1 MILAVNLNASLDK
14 RYELEAL
21 RCGEVIRA
29 RAVENTPGGK
39 GLHVANVATILGED
53 CLATGFLGGKT
64 GELIADRLA
73 AYGVRHD
80 FQPIAGETRACL
92 ALISDDGA
100 QTEVLEPGPEVE
112 PAEQKAFLKKY
123 EALAQKAEVIV
134 GAGSLPRRIAPAFYR
149 TLIGI
154 AQRCGKKFFLDTSG
168 EPLAL
173 GIAAKPYFIK
183 PNRDEIEALT
193 GRKIESAADA
203 AREALCFAAEGVPLT
218 AISLGAA
225 GSVAAFGGRVYRV
238 RAPEIRAVNP
248 VGSGDA
254 FVAGMAV
261 ATRRGYGIEEA
272 LRFACACGTANAL
285 EKESGFVTRR
295 VVEELLPQVT
305 VETL

>member
-14 RYELEAL
+14 RYELAAL
-21 RCGEVIRA
+21 RCGEVMRA
-29 RAVENTPGGK
+29 RTVENTPGGK

-53 CLATGFLGGKT
+53 CLATGFLGGRT
-64 GELIADRLA
+64 GELIAQRLA

-80 FQPIAGETRACL
+80 FQAIAGETRVCL
-92 ALISDDGA
+92 ALLTDDGA

-112 PAEQKAFLKKY
+112 LAEQEAFLEKY
-123 EALAQKAEVIV
+123 EALVQAAEVVV
-134 GAGSLPRRIAPAFYR
+134 GAGSLPRQVSPAFYR
-149 TLIGI
+149 TLIGV
-154 AQRCGKKFFLDTSG
+154 ARRCGKKFFLDTSG

-173 GIAAKPYFIK
+173 SLAAKPYFIK
-183 PNRDEIEALT
+183 LNRDAIEALT
-193 GRKIESAADA
+193 GRRVESAADA
-203 AREALCFAAEGVPLT
+203 ACEARRFTVGGIALA

-225 GSVAAFGGRVYRV
+225 GAVAAFGDKLYRV

-261 ATRRGYGIEEA
+261 ATRRGEGIEAA

-295 VVEELLPQVT
+295 VVAQLLPQVT
-305 VETL
+305 VEAL

>member
-21 RCGEVIRA
+21 RRGEVMRA

-64 GELIADRLA
+64 GELIAQRLD
-73 AYGVRHD
+73 AYGIRHD
-80 FQPIAGETRACL
+80 FQTIAGETRACL
-92 ALISDDGA
+92 AMITDDGA

-112 PAEQKAFLKKY
+112 PAEQEAFLEKY
-123 EALAQKAEVIV
+123 EALAQRAEVVV
-134 GAGSLPRRIAPAFYR
+134 GAGSLPRKVSPTFYR
-149 TLIGI
+149 TLISI

-173 GIAAKPYFIK
+173 SLAAKPYFIK

-193 GRKIESAADA
+193 GRRVERAADA
-203 AREALCFAAEGVPLT
+203 ACEARRFADGGIALVV
-218 AISLGAA
+218 ISLGAA
-225 GSVAAFGGRVYRV
+225 GAVAAFNGKLYRV

-261 ATRRGYGIEEA
+261 ATRRSDGIEAA
-272 LRFACACGTANAL
+272 LRFASACGTANAL
-285 EKESGFVTRR
+285 ERESGFVTRR
-295 VVEELLPQVT
+295 VVEELLSQVT